1 MNLKKSNLA
10 RIMAMSGVLVGLV
23 AWAASN
29 PLVMS
34 ASVVDGT
41 LSISTTQAMD
51 KGWFSS
57 RNVFDRTKTDLRV
70 TYTIGATA
78 CSATATGTL
87 SSKTVGEF
95 TPVLNGNGTNTIG
108 YHWNTTVDLAA
119 YAEHY
124 AIHIHCDGSE
134 HIHGCNVTRP
144 VSVTVQAFDKNGLP
158 VTYADDFGVTQLVK
172 LTLDAGSIA
181 PVQDPTITE
190 TNCDDSCGIG
200 QCVSACEHNC
210 SGPTAKCKNL
220 CQCECKIQKHNEN
233 PGCHQNAPTECAP

>member
-1 MNLKKSNLA
+1 MNLKKSKLA
-10 RIMAMSGVLVGLV
+10 RIMAVSGVLVGLV

-29 PLVMS
+29 PLVMA

-57 RNVFDRTKTDLRV
+57 GNSLDRTKTDLRV

-95 TPVLNGNGTNTIG
+95 VPVLNPNGNPIG
-108 YHWNTTVDLAA
+108 YHWNTTVDVAA

-124 AIHIHCDGSE
+124 TIHIHCDGSE

-144 VSVTVQAFDKNGLP
+144 VSVTVQAFDKNGAPRTYVDAFGATQP
-158 VTYADDFGVTQLVK
+158 VR

-181 PVQDPTITE
+181 PVLDGTITE

-200 QCVSACEHNC
+200 PCVSACEHNC
-210 SGPTAKCKNL
+210 SASTGKCKNL
-220 CQCECKIQKHNEN
+220 CQCECKIQKRIEN
-233 PGCHQNAPTECAP
+233 PVCHQNAPTECAD